1 MSARILV
8 VDDQPLNV
16 KLLEAKLT
24 AEYYD
29 VVTAADGLEALEKT
43 RVVQPDIILL
53 DVMMPGM
60 DGYEVCSL
68 LKDDPMLSHIPVV
81 MVTALD
87 ATADRIRGLEAGADD
102 FLAKPINDVALFA
115 RVRSLLRTKLALDEL
130 RLRDN
135 VSLQLG
141 ASDTSDGGEDSEA
154 VGRILVVENEP
165 FDRKMIECILAKD
178 NQITSVES
186 SEEALA
192 AISEPFD
199 LIIVSVDLGEDDGL
213 RVCSQLRSRD
223 ETRHVS
229 LLMLIEES
237 DDEHLTKGLDLGVND
252 YLYKPIDKN
261 ELIARARNQ
270 IRHHSYQERLR
281 GTYQR
286 SVSMAITDSLTG
298 LYNRRYLDSHLAT
311 LLERSKT
318 DGRPLAAAVIDI
330 DFFKAVNDTH
340 GHAAGDQVLREIAER
355 LVNSVRASDL
365 TARLGGEEFVLV
377 MSDTDMDTA
386 RTITA
391 RLCRSIKTAP
401 FAASV
406 VDGGVTVTVSIG
418 VAVVNQC
425 DQSPEDLIKRAD
437 EALYEAKNN
446 GRNQVIAAV
455 G

>member
-1 MSARILV
+1 
-8 VDDQPLNV
+8 
-16 KLLEAKLT
+16 
-24 AEYYD
+24 
-29 VVTAADGLEALEKT
+29 
-43 RVVQPDIILL
+43 
-53 DVMMPGM
+53 
-60 DGYEVCSL
+60 
-68 LKDDPMLSHIPVV
+68 
-81 MVTALD
+81 
-87 ATADRIRGLEAGADD
+87 
-102 FLAKPINDVALFA
+102 
-115 RVRSLLRTKLALDEL
+115 
-130 RLRDN
+130 
-135 VSLQLG
+135 
-141 ASDTSDGGEDSEA
+141 
-154 VGRILVVENEP
+154 
-165 FDRKMIECILAKD
+165 
-178 NQITSVES
+178 
-186 SEEALA
+186 
-192 AISEPFD
+192 
-199 LIIVSVDLGEDDGL
+199 
-213 RVCSQLRSRD
+213 
-223 ETRHVS
+223 
-229 LLMLIEES
+229 
-237 DDEHLTKGLDLGVND
+237 
-252 YLYKPIDKN
+252 
-261 ELIARARNQ
+261 
-270 IRHHSYQERLR
+270 
-281 GTYQR
+281 
-286 SVSMAITDSLTG
+286 MAITDSLTG
-298 LYNRRYLDSHLAT
+298 LYNRHYLDSHLEA
-311 LLERSKT
+311 LLKRSKM